1 MLSIIMY
8 HEFIYMH
15 VVQVTYLWLT
25 DTLCILRHLNTRGIY
40 IFVIILYYLF
50 TAALEDEEDDF
61 RSEDEEA
68 DSDDSLEVNHCQM
81 KPNTHII

>member
-1 MLSIIMY
+1 MMRY

-15 VVQVTYLWLT
+15 VFEVMYHWLT
-25 DTLCILRHLNTRGIY
+25 DTLYILNHLNTRGIY
-40 IFVIILYYLF
+40 IFMKILYYLF

-68 DSDDSLEVNHCQM
+68 DSDDSLEVRRSSVLTHCSM
-81 KPNTHII
+81 K